1 MYKIVCG
8 ILLISVIGC
17 AAQTDDRLLKS
28 VKRAGLKA
36 IPVDKVQLH
45 KLIDP
50 KKVITPERVELG
62 KQLFYDTRLSK
73 DQTVSCASCH
83 DLTKGGADGLAVA
96 IGIKGQKN
104 PHHLN
109 SPTVYNAALFKKQ
122 FWDGRSLDLED
133 QAMGPML
140 APFEM
145 GMTAKLAEERINAV
159 PAYVKAFKKAYGKD
173 VKITFKKIASTIA
186 IFERTLVTPS
196 RFDDY
201 LNGQKDALSE
211 AEKKGLYTFMD
222 RGCINCHTGVAIGG
236 SMQPFA
242 IADEFKFKD
251 IGDFKGD
258 KNGLVKVPSLRNV
271 TLNSPYFHNGTVVGL
286 KDAIKEMSRIQLSVT
301 GIEDSEIDDLITFF
315 KSLEGRKP
323 DITLPNIP
331 K

>member
-1 MYKIVCG
+1 MLA
-8 ILLISVIGC
+8 LLVLAPLLSQ
-17 AAQTDDRLLKS
+17 AEDKLLKS
-28 VKRAGLKA
+28 VKRAGLKE
-36 IPVDKVQLH
+36 IPTDK
-45 KLIDP
+45 KAFSRLIDP
-50 KKVITPERVELG
+50 KKVITPERVALG
-62 KQLFYDTRLSK
+62 KQLFFDTRLSEDK
-73 DQTVSCASCH
+73 TISCASCH

-96 IGIKGQKN
+96 IGINGKKN

-109 SPTVYNAALFKKQ
+109 SPTVYNSALFRRQ
-122 FWDGRSLDLED
+122 FWDGRSPDLED

-140 APFEM
+140 AHFEM
-145 GMTAKLAEERINAV
+145 GMTPELAEKRIKAV
-159 PAYVKAFKKAYGKD
+159 PAYVKAFKKAYGDD

-201 LNGQKDALSE
+201 LNGKKDALTK
-211 AEKKGLYTFMD
+211 AEKKGLSIFID

-242 IADEFKFKD
+242 IADEFKFQD

-271 TLNSPYFHNGTVVGL
+271 TLNSPYFHNGTVVEL

-301 GIEDSEIDDLITFF
+301 EIEDEEIDDLITFF
-315 KSLEGRKP
+315 KALEGRKP
-323 DITLPNIP
+323 DITLPKIP

>member
-1 MYKIVCG
+1 MNKKTC
-8 ILLISVIGC
+8 ILLIVMITSFSS
-17 AAQTDDRLLKS
+17 ANDNLLKS

-36 IPVDKVQLH
+36 IPTEKKQLM

-50 KKVITPERVELG
+50 KKVITPKRVALG
-62 KQLFYDTRLSK
+62 KQLFFDTRLSK
-73 DQTVSCASCH
+73 DKTISCASCH
-83 DLTKGGADGLAVA
+83 DLTKGGADGLSVA
-96 IGIKGQKN
+96 IGIKGKKN

-109 SPTVYNAALFKKQ
+109 SPTVYNSALFKRQ
-122 FWDGRSLDLED
+122 FWDGRSPDLAD
-133 QAMGPML
+133 QAKGPLL

-145 GMTAKLAEERINAV
+145 AMTPKLVEERINDV
-159 PAYVKAFKKAYGKD
+159 PDYVKAFKKAYGEN
-173 VKITFKKIASTIA
+173 VKITFDKIASTIA
-186 IFERTLVTPS
+186 IFERTLITPS

-201 LNGQKDALSE
+201 LNGKKNALSK
-211 AEKKGLYTFMD
+211 AEKKGLATFID

-251 IGDFKGD
+251 VGDFKGD

-271 TLNSPYFHNGTVVGL
+271 TLNSPYFHNGTVVEL

-301 GIEDSEIDDLITFF
+301 EIEDAEIDDLITFF

-323 DITLPNIP
+323 DITLPKIP